1 MRLKAGQPAPN
12 FTERDMY
19 ERTVSLSQYWGRKVL
34 LSFYRAAVC
43 PLCNLRLRY
52 MIDHH
57 DDYRR
62 QGLEIIAFFESS
74 PEMVR
79 RYLERQRPPFPV
91 IPDLGRVVYEQYG
104 LESSFFGAAKARLM
118 RGSQYREAARY
129 RIGGG
134 FWLNIFHMDGVF
146 GRRPADFLLGANLRV
161 QTVAYGRDAGDF
173 MPFAEIDR
181 FLMTRPES
189 LWPDYGNYRQG
200 HQRQRSLPQ
209 GIPTHKLPR
218 RGARIQGHNRGDP
231 RRATILRANRTLAI
245 LVIRGQEIQAG
256 AIRGRVIQAGE
267 CEGDNLANY
276 SPRSSSYT
284 AFQSI

>member
-146 GRRPADFLLGANLRV
+146 GRRPADFLLGADLRV
-161 QTVAYGRDAGDF
+161 QTVYYGRDAGDF

-189 LWPDYGNYRQG
+189 RWPNYGNYGQ
-200 HQRQRSLPQ
+200 PQ
-209 GIPTHKLPR
+209 PSAPAQPCLRVFQPTPR
-218 RGARIQGHNRGDP
+218 RGARIQGHNQGDP

-245 LVIRGQEIQAG
+245 LVTGVRKFRLG
-256 AIRGRVIQAGE
+256 
-267 CEGDNLANY
+267 
-276 SPRSSSYT
+276 
-284 AFQSI
+284 